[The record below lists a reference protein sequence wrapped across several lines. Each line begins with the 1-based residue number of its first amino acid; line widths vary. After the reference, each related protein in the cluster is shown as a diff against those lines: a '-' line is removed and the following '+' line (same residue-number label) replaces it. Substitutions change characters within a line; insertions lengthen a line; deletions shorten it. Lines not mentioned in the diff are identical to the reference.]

1 MHNAWITDVRKLAL
15 LNCIFSF
22 LSMLVPAGRSF
33 AQLGAIA
40 EDRPDWRLW
49 MLLAAAASAV
59 FIGLVL
65 TFFWAIYRDRAR
77 IELPAHLRL
86 IALGAVIVLL
96 VIGIRSFGL
105 WAFGVR
111 DDWSFVTQQEWRT
124 GARSLRDW
132 LQNPVTLSEFA
143 ASAGAAAAVTYV
155 FFLIALFRQSDDVG
169 REEEPPSRLL
179 SVVTK
184 TGMVVAGLILA
195 FLLIRVFATPYLY
208 SAMRQVAAQAGRKIP
223 SLLYWY
229 RDTIRDLLVGA
240 CYSAAPFLVYMGIRR
255 DAASQID

>member
-1 MHNAWITDVRKLAL
+1 
-15 LNCIFSF
+15 
-22 LSMLVPAGRSF
+22 MLVPAGRSF

-40 EDRPDWRLW
+40 KDRPDWRLW
-49 MLLAAAASAV
+49 ILLAAAASAA
-59 FIGLVL
+59 FFGLVL

-77 IELPAHLRL
+77 IVLPAHLRL
-86 IALGAVIVLL
+86 IALYAVTVLL

-124 GARSLRDW
+124 GARSFRDW
-132 LQNPVTLSEFA
+132 LQNPVTAREFA
-143 ASAGAAAAVTYV
+143 ASTGMASAVTYV
-155 FFLIALFRQSDDVG
+155 FFLIALFRQSDGFG
-169 REEEPPSRLL
+169 REGEPASRLL

-184 TGMVVAGLILA
+184 IGMVVAGLILA
-195 FLLIRVFATPYLY
+195 FLLIRVFATPYLH
-208 SAMRQVAAQAGRKIP
+208 SEMSQAAARAGRNVP

-229 RDTIRDLLVGA
+229 RDMIRDLLLGA

-255 DAASQID
+255 DAASQIDRG